1 MPQNLKVVL
10 RLSKRTNPNPKIK
23 VSFHRRILR
32 WQIVWSWSKSIIKE
46 IHLWKTTCPCQS
58 NKMTLFAFCILKLMT
73 LGHLQKFGCNSWT
86 KKLTLYYAVHSVKK
100 NRQNLAKCTRLKIS
114 SVTQCLQIT
123 KNVSLKM
130 FEISRIGK
138 FFVGK
143 FKNVLKVRQFWD
155 LQTLCFFL

>member
-1 MPQNLKVVL
+1 MQSTVWKKIVKIWPNVQDWKLAVL
-10 RLSKRTNPNPKIK
+10 
-23 VSFHRRILR
+23 
-32 WQIVWSWSKSIIKE
+32 
-46 IHLWKTTCPCQS
+46 
-58 NKMTLFAFCILKLMT
+58 
-73 LGHLQKFGCNSWT
+73 
-86 KKLTLYYAVHSVKK
+86 HSVW
-100 NRQNLAKCTRLKIS
+100 
-114 SVTQCLQIT
+114 IT